1 MDGSA
6 SRLPRVSEMW
16 RCGGTYGAERR
27 GGGEEEGVC
36 KLENSGLP
44 FLGVGARKSFVDD
57 MEQVRIEYGHVY
69 HEAGWGGLV

>member
-1 MDGSA
+1 MGVPPGSLA
-6 SRLPRVSEMW
+6 FL
-16 RCGGTYGAERR
+16 RCGGAGGTYGAERR

-36 KLENSGLP
+36 KLKNSGLP